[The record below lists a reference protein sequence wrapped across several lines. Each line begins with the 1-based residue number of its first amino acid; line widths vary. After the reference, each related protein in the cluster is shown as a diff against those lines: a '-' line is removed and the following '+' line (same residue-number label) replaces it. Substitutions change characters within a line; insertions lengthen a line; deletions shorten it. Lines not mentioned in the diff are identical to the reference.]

1 MLKRQRAGASC
12 GGDWSGGKGVANAL
26 PPCRSAGLQPRR
38 WGAECHT
45 KSPGRGGSLCKV
57 LGEPFESKYVFFKVM
72 STSLLSWI
80 VSFLMVRFINQH
92 S

>member
-1 MLKRQRAGASC
+1 MAGTGVGERGWQMPSLPADLLASNLGGGVRSATQRAR
-12 GGDWSGGKGVANAL
+12 GG
-26 PPCRSAGLQPRR
+26 
-38 WGAECHT
+38 
-45 KSPGRGGSLCKV
+45 GGSLCKV